1 MMGFDSMYKAGC
13 FRVTYEYRTTHS
25 GICCGVSNGVSQEY
39 DAQYAPQPTSS
50 ELGSCWVVQADVELV
65 ILMHLSCCELFI
77 NTRFI

>member
-1 MMGFDSMYKAGC
+1 MNTVPHTLASAM
-13 FRVTYEYRTTHS
+13 
-25 GICCGVSNGVSQEY
+25 VSRLQEY

>member
-1 MMGFDSMYKAGC
+1 MNTVPHTLASA
-13 FRVTYEYRTTHS
+13 V
-25 GICCGVSNGVSQEY
+25 VSQMVSRLQEY

-50 ELGSCWVVQADVELV
+50 ELGSCLVVQADVELV